1 MEGIPTCA
9 SLPIQAQT
17 IVRLYENCRAESLI
31 RDCCP
36 GQQGENRSQ
45 NLKAFNWLNLLSHG
59 DSEKS
64 GRGLVCFQRGPI
76 AKQTVCGSW
85 SELPEPE
92 SLGLPLSTH
101 VNLAGYW
108 TSQSLHF
115 VICKMEMAIIST
127 WMNQERIKQDTTC
140 KMAETVPG
148 TQGYQV
154 LSGYKTLLLLSRRQ
168 KARGR
173 RSAWGIWKL
182 PLGAGR
188 WEGQL
193 SGSLGSMLCLK
204 IRFPWGHQV
213 RSDWDR
219 RDGLR
224 NERRQARALS
234 LSRDR

>member
-127 WMNQERIKQDTTC
+127 WMNQEGLNKILHVKWLKQSLVHRGTRCSVGTRHYCCCHGDR
-140 KMAETVPG
+140 KPG
-148 TQGYQV
+148 EGGQHGG
-154 LSGYKTLLLLSRRQ
+154 SESC
-168 KARGR
+168 
-173 RSAWGIWKL
+173 
-182 PLGAGR
+182 PLGQGD
-188 WEGQL
+188 EKGSFLGVLGQ
-193 SGSLGSMLCLK
+193 CYAW
-204 IRFPWGHQV
+204 R
-213 RSDWDR
+213 
-219 RDGLR
+219 
-224 NERRQARALS
+224 
-234 LSRDR
+234 